1 MDALEHAHSFVN
13 HNPSPLYW
21 ENVTPYAYLT
31 FFFFGKEKLVGKRY
45 DGMIEQER
53 QDRLFKNKYEIPLK
67 TMPRAQ
73 ETAL

>member
-1 MDALEHAHSFVN
+1 
-13 HNPSPLYW
+13 
-21 ENVTPYAYLT
+21 
-31 FFFFGKEKLVGKRY
+31 
-45 DGMIEQER
+45 MIEQER